1 MSALLGAFEAPA
13 RVIAAVLLN
22 SLWEDAL
29 LVLAVWGMLRI
40 LRNTNATTRYFCWII
55 TLLAAVILPVVSTVP
70 QITSAALTAAAA
82 GNGASHQLV
91 SRDAF
96 PARSA
101 HPAIAQS
108 VAADAGRRFRL
119 PDRVRMSVPSWT
131 ALVCFALWILAA
143 LVIAIRLT
151 IDLIRL
157 ERLKADAM
165 PLPLEFRDQLER
177 WVERAYGSARDI
189 RICTSEHIEVPVAI
203 GLFDSMILL
212 PSHLLPE
219 LSAGEIDRISLH
231 ELAHLRRRDDWTNTL
246 QRVVQILFFFNPA
259 IRAIGAQL
267 DLERE
272 VACDDWVLEVTGDVR
287 PYATCLHKM
296 AELAAWPHQALAAP
310 GVFITRK
317 GISVRIERLLNK
329 KRNARASVAYGI
341 PLAVTIALAAFF
353 VLASG
358 ITPVIA
364 YTNESAGRTAT
375 ALQQQ
380 FVYVYRDRVMPA
392 HQVPPLPPATPVPLK
407 ALPIVKPLHAL
418 GPALPVG
425 PHLIKGS
432 VPIKPIKPV
441 HGLPAMPASPAASS
455 AAHHARVVTIPAIDV
470 NVPEMNINVPAANVH
485 VPGIHVH
492 VPGREVASGND
503 VPGCMGCNLSNVSWP
518 GKDLS
523 HHEYNGT
530 QFRNANLQGTNFRGS
545 RLLGVDFR
553 NANLRDANFTDAELS
568 GCDMR
573 GADIHGANFSGAHIV
588 GCDGVNPA
596 TMDQGQLRAW
606 LTGCSGCNF
615 RHADFHGMDLHG
627 IRLVGADLR
636 GANLSGANLSD
647 AQLSGGD
654 LREANLSGANL
665 HHTQLTGCDLR
676 STDLRNVDLS
686 TAQLTGTDLSTS
698 IMR

>member
-1 MSALLGAFEAPA
+1 MSAALGSLEAPA
-13 RVIAAVLLN
+13 RIVAAILLN

-29 LVLAVWGMLRI
+29 LVLAVWGMLRF
-40 LRNTNATTRYFCWII
+40 LRNTNATTRYFSWII
-55 TLLAAVILPVVSTVP
+55 TLVAAVILPVLSTVP
-70 QITSAALTAAAA
+70 QITSATVAVPVVQNVAPAQSLAHTAAAHT
-82 GNGASHQLV
+82 GARPLG
-91 SRDAF
+91 A
-96 PARSA
+96 PGA
-101 HPAIAQS
+101 P
-108 VAADAGRRFRL
+108 ADAGARFRL
-119 PDRVRMSVPSWT
+119 PNRVRMSVPSWI
-131 ALVCFALWILAA
+131 ALVFFALWALAA
-143 LVIAIRLT
+143 LGIAIRLA
-151 IDLIRL
+151 IDLYRL
-157 ERLKADAM
+157 ERLKTDAM

-177 WVERAYGSARDI
+177 WVERAYGSARDV

-212 PSHLLPE
+212 PAHLLPE

-246 QRVVQILFFFNPA
+246 QRIVQILFFFNPA
-259 IRAIGAQL
+259 VRAIGAQL

-272 VACDDWVLEVTGDVR
+272 VACDDWVLEITGDVR

-296 AELAAWPHQALAAP
+296 AELTAWPHQALAAP
-310 GVFITRK
+310 GVFVTRK

-329 KRNARASVAYGI
+329 QRNARASVAYGV

-358 ITPVIA
+358 VTPVIA
-364 YTNESAGRTAT
+364 YSNEGAGRTAS

-380 FVYVYRDRVMPA
+380 FVYVYRDRIMPA
-392 HQVPPLPPATPVPLK
+392 HQVPPLPPATPLHLK
-407 ALPIVKPLHAL
+407 ALPTIKPLRAVAPAPPHAL
-418 GPALPVG
+418 IPLAP
-425 PHLIKGS
+425 K
-432 VPIKPIKPV
+432 
-441 HGLPAMPASPAASS
+441 
-455 AAHHARVVTIPAIDV
+455 VVKHVAQAVAIPAVDV

-485 VPGIHVH
+485 VPAIHVH
-492 VPGREVASGND
+492 VPGRTVANENT
-503 VPGCMGCNLSNVSWP
+503 PGCMGCNLANVNWA

-523 HHEYNGT
+523 NHEYSGT
-530 QFRNANLQGTNFRGS
+530 QFRNANLQGTNFHGS

-553 NANLRDANFTDAELS
+553 NANLRDANFTNAELS

-573 GADIHGANFSGAHIV
+573 GADIHGANFEGAHIV

-596 TMDQGQLRAW
+596 AMDQGQLRAW

-627 IRLVGADLR
+627 IRLVGLDLR
-636 GANLSGANLSD
+636 GANFSGANLSD
-647 AQLSGGD
+647 SQLSGSD

-686 TAQLTGTDLSTS
+686 TAQLTGTDLSTA